1 MKEEEDLFVKIKS
14 YTYMHKKRTGTKPSN
29 IKQKKDTKLIY
40 KKIQYIPIIHITC
53 CITSQ

>member
-1 MKEEEDLFVKIKS
+1 MKEEDDLFVKIKS

-53 CITSQ
+53 CITSH